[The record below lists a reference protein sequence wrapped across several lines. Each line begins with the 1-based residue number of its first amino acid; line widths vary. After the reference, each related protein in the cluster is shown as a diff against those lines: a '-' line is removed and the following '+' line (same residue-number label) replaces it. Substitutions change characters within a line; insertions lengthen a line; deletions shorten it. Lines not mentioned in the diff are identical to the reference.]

1 MGNFLSKIEPDSY
14 INVIN
19 NIGCRS
25 KPLRGS
31 LTHIKAHAVELHL
44 ENSRT
49 ILTPICDR
57 FPPQACNLKVD
68 RFNGVS
74 YHRSVKQIS
83 IVN

>member
-25 KPLRGS
+25 KSLRGG
-31 LTHIKAHAVELHL
+31 LTHCKI
-44 ENSRT
+44 SRT

-74 YHRSVKQIS
+74 
-83 IVN
+83 